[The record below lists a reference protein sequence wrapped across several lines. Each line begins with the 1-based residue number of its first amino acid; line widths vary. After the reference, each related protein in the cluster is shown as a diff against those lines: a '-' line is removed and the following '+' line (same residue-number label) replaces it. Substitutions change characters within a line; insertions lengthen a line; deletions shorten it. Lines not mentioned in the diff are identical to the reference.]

1 MMVNLSLLFTL
12 ALLSGVATL
21 AIAALRPQQTR
32 LVALGGTALLAFG
45 WLVARSALPLTFVL
59 GAEPS
64 AWPAWAWQVGE
75 FSWSVSLGV
84 LLLALGALALQSAP
98 SESERDYQTAFIH
111 LLALVT
117 LLACW
122 AGSLATYTLT
132 WTLLN
137 AVWLGGLAWRAL
149 SAPAAVRQDRLAALP
164 SLLGAALAAILLLWL
179 AAASAGPQSTMATA
193 PEWSTLT
200 QLLILL
206 ATAVQL
212 GVFPFHAWRFQDW
225 DAPASSAALL
235 YSAPAAAGG
244 LLLARLESAGD
255 VGFAFALPFTLMGL
269 LALLAGARRA
279 WLSGDTEAS
288 LPLALIQAQA
298 GLVLLAGVW
307 AGPQAVLAETSVLLL
322 GGGTLLLFQAVSQ
335 QSASGGLPQLGPLIA
350 LAALAALPLTAGFTG
365 RSAIYDAWLD
375 QDHWLL
381 ILVTALLHV
390 PLLLAALQAL
400 GPSLIRTAQTDAKME
415 SDRPTDSLPRQLAL
429 LAPALGLLSIAA
441 LTLAASLSWAAIL
454 LPATVSLVLAW
465 RLDETNELRQMLQE
479 AFSLPFS
486 ARPAWASLRR
496 ATGALSVAT
505 REALAILEGEGGL
518 LWLLVFVVIL
528 TLVR

>member
-1 MMVNLSLLFTL
+1 MMVNLNLLFAL
-12 ALLSGVATL
+12 ALLSVIVTVVVVV
-21 AIAALRPQQTR
+21 LRPQRTR

-45 WLVARSALPLTFVL
+45 WLVARSALPLTFVI
-59 GAEPS
+59 GDEQS
-64 AWPAWAWQVGE
+64 AWPAWTWQVGE

-84 LLLALGALALQSAP
+84 LLLALGALALQNSA
-98 SESERDYQTAFIH
+98 SEPEREYHTAFIH
-111 LLALVT
+111 VLTFVT

-137 AVWLGGLAWRAL
+137 AVWLGGLTWTAL
-149 SAPAAVRQDRLAALP
+149 SASPAVRQDRLAALP
-164 SLLGAALAAILLLWL
+164 SLLGAGLAAILLLWL

-193 PEWSTLT
+193 AEWSTLT

-206 ATAVQL
+206 AAAVQL
-212 GVFPFHAWRFQDW
+212 GVFPFHAWRFRDW

-255 VGFAFALPFTLMGL
+255 VGLAFALPFTLMGL

-279 WLSGDTEAS
+279 WLSGSIEAS

-322 GGGTLLLFQAVSQ
+322 AGGILLLHQAGSRET
-335 QSASGGLPQLGPLIA
+335 ASGRLPQLGPLIA

-365 RSAIYDAWLD
+365 RSAVYDAWLD
-375 QDHWLL
+375 QGHWLL

-400 GPSLIRTAQTDAKME
+400 WPSLISTDHPDTNMASGWRTD
-415 SDRPTDSLPRQLAL
+415 DVPRQAAL
-429 LAPALGLLSIAA
+429 LAPALGLFSIAA
-441 LTLAASLSWAAIL
+441 LSLAAPLSWAAIL
-454 LPATVSLVLAW
+454 LPAAVAVVLAW
-465 RLDETNELRQMLQE
+465 RMDETDELRQILQE
-479 AFSLPFS
+479 AFNLPLS
-486 ARPAWASLRR
+486 VRPAWASFRR

-505 REALAILEGEGGL
+505 REALSILEGEGGM

-528 TLVR
+528 YLVR